1 MMISYNTHEMSPG
14 KITTRVYEE
23 NGSIVVY
30 MEQDKGVCFL
40 NFDNEEQFQEFV
52 FELASCFGRFS

>member
-1 MMISYNTHEMSPG
+1 MSPG